1 MESVSALD
9 KNKPNIMRIGSKKA
23 NYVDANTMY
32 SEIGLYV
39 PTSTSD
45 GQGGYT
51 TTFALQEVVFG
62 DFRPENENR
71 ALLEME
77 LSFTRSAKLFIR
89 YDVTINNNYQIQAE
103 GEMYTIHSIK
113 DVENQFRFYEILMY
127 F

>member
-1 MESVSALD
+1 
-9 KNKPNIMRIGSKKA
+9 MRIGSKKG

-39 PTSTSD
+39 PTRVSD

-62 DFRPENENR
+62 DFRPQDENR
-71 ALLEME
+71 SLLESE
-77 LSFTRSAKLFIR
+77 LSFTRSARLFIR
-89 YDVTINNNYQIQAE
+89 YDVTINNTYKIEAE

>member
-1 MESVSALD
+1 
-9 KNKPNIMRIGSKKA
+9 MRLGSKKA

-39 PTSTSD
+39 PTRTSD

-51 TTFALQEVVFG
+51 TTFALQGTVFG
-62 DFRPENENR
+62 DFRPQDENR

-89 YDVTINNNYQIQAE
+89 CDVTINNNYQIE
-103 GEMYTIHSIK
+103 VNGERYTIHSIK
-113 DVENQFRFYEILMY
+113 DVEDQFRFYEILMY

>member
-1 MESVSALD
+1 
-9 KNKPNIMRIGSKKA
+9 MRLGSKKA

-32 SEIGLYV
+32 SEIGLYA

-71 ALLEME
+71 ALLEAE
-77 LSFTRSAKLFIR
+77 LSFTRLAKLFIR
-89 YDVTINNNYQIQAE
+89 YDVTINNNYQIEAE

-127 F
+127 A

>member
-1 MESVSALD
+1 
-9 KNKPNIMRIGSKKA
+9 MRLGSKKA

-39 PTSTSD
+39 PTRVSD
-45 GQGGYT
+45 GQGGFT

-71 ALLEME
+71 ALLEAQ

-89 YDVTINNNYQIQAE
+89 YGVTINNNYQIDIE
-103 GEMYTIHSIK
+103 GDRYTIHSIK
-113 DVENQFRFYEILMY
+113 DVEDQFRFYEILMY

>member
-1 MESVSALD
+1 
-9 KNKPNIMRIGSKKA
+9 MRLGSKKA

-39 PTSTSD
+39 PTRVSD
-45 GQGGYT
+45 GQGGFT

-71 ALLEME
+71 KLQEAQIK
-77 LSFTRSAKLFIR
+77 FTRMAKLFIR
-89 YDVTINNNYQIQAE
+89 YGVTINNNYQIDVE
-103 GEMYTIHSIK
+103 GDRYTIHSIK
-113 DVENQFRFYEILMY
+113 DVEDQFRFYEILMY

>member
-1 MESVSALD
+1 
-9 KNKPNIMRIGSKKA
+9 MRLGSKKA

-39 PTSTSD
+39 PTRVSD

-71 ALLEME
+71 ALLEAE

-89 YDVTINNNYQIQAE
+89 YDVTINNNYQIEAE

-113 DVENQFRFYEILMY
+113 DVENQFRFYEIIMY
-127 F
+127 A

>member
-1 MESVSALD
+1 
-9 KNKPNIMRIGSKKA
+9 MRLGSKKA

-39 PTSTSD
+39 PTRTSD
-45 GQGGYT
+45 GQGGFT
-51 TTFALQEVVFG
+51 TTYALQEVVFG
-62 DFRPENENR
+62 DFRPENQNR
-71 ALLEME
+71 TLQEAQIT
-77 LSFTRSAKLFIR
+77 FTRMAKLFIR
-89 YDVTINNNYQIQAE
+89 YDVTITENYQIQAE

>member
-1 MESVSALD
+1 
-9 KNKPNIMRIGSKKA
+9 MRIGSKKA

-39 PTSTSD
+39 PTIVAD

-51 TTFALQEVVFG
+51 TTYALQELVWG
-62 DFRPENENR
+62 DFRPQEENR
-71 ALLEME
+71 ALLEAQ

-89 YDVTINNNYQIQAE
+89 YDVTITNTYKIEAE

-113 DVENQFRFYEILMY
+113 DVENQFRYYEILMY
-127 F
+127 H

>member
-1 MESVSALD
+1 
-9 KNKPNIMRIGSKKA
+9 MRIGSKKG

-45 GQGGYT
+45 GQGGYE

-71 ALLEME
+71 ALLEAE

-89 YDVTINNNYQIQAE
+89 YDVTINNNYQIEAE

-127 F
+127 A

>member
-1 MESVSALD
+1 
-9 KNKPNIMRIGSKKA
+9 MRIGSKKG

-32 SEIGLYV
+32 SEIGLYA
-39 PTSTSD
+39 PTRVSD

-62 DFRPENENR
+62 DFRPQEQNR
-71 ALLEME
+71 ALLELE

-89 YDVTINNNYQIQAE
+89 YDVNINDGYQIEAE

-113 DVENQFRFYEILMY
+113 DVENQFRFYEIIMY
-127 F
+127 A

>member
-1 MESVSALD
+1 
-9 KNKPNIMRIGSKKA
+9 MRLGSKKA

-39 PTSTSD
+39 PTRVSD

-71 ALLEME
+71 ELLQAE

-89 YDVTINNNYQIQAE
+89 YDVTINNSYEIEAE
-103 GEMYTIHSIK
+103 GERYTIHSIK

-127 F
+127 A

>member
-1 MESVSALD
+1 M
-9 KNKPNIMRIGSKKA
+9 KIGSKKGS
-23 NYVDANTMY
+23 YVDANTMY
-32 SEIGLYV
+32 SEIGLYA
-39 PTSTSD
+39 PTRVSD

-51 TTFALQEVVFG
+51 TTFTLQGVVFG
-62 DFRPENENR
+62 DFRPQEQNR

-89 YDVTINNNYQIQAE
+89 YDVTITDGYQIEAE

-127 F
+127 A

>member
-1 MESVSALD
+1 
-9 KNKPNIMRIGSKKA
+9 MRLGSKKA

-39 PTSTSD
+39 PTMVSD
-45 GQGGYT
+45 GQGGFT

-71 ALLEME
+71 ALLEAQ
-77 LSFTRSAKLFIR
+77 LSFTRSAKLYIR
-89 YDVTINNNYQIQAE
+89 YGVTINNNYQIDVE
-103 GEMYTIHSIK
+103 GDRYTIHSIK
-113 DVENQFRFYEILMY
+113 DVEDQFRFYEILMY

>member
-1 MESVSALD
+1 
-9 KNKPNIMRIGSKKA
+9 MRIGSKKG

-39 PTSTSD
+39 PTRTSD

-62 DFRPENENR
+62 DFRPQEQSR
-71 ALLEME
+71 ALLEAE
-77 LSFTRSAKLFIR
+77 LSFTRAAKLFIR
-89 YDVTINNNYQIQAE
+89 YDVTINDNYQIEAE

-127 F
+127 Y

>member
-1 MESVSALD
+1 
-9 KNKPNIMRIGSKKA
+9 
-23 NYVDANTMY
+23 MY

-39 PTSTSD
+39 PTRVSD

-71 ALLEME
+71 ELLQAE

-89 YDVTINNNYQIQAE
+89 YDVTINNSYEIEAE
-103 GEMYTIHSIK
+103 GERYTIHSIK

-127 F
+127 A

>member
-1 MESVSALD
+1 
-9 KNKPNIMRIGSKKA
+9 MRIGSKKE

-39 PTSTSD
+39 PTITAD

-51 TTFALQEVVFG
+51 TTYALQETVFG
-62 DFRPENENR
+62 DFRPMDESRKLMDAQITYTR
-71 ALLEME
+71 A
-77 LSFTRSAKLFIR
+77 AKVFIR
-89 YDVTINNNYQIQAE
+89 YDVTITNNYKILAE
-103 GEMYTIHSIK
+103 GDTYVIHSLK

>member
-1 MESVSALD
+1 
-9 KNKPNIMRIGSKKA
+9 MRIGSKKA

-39 PTSTSD
+39 PTITAD

-51 TTFALQEVVFG
+51 TTYALLETVFG
-62 DFRPENENR
+62 DFRPMDESRKLMDAQITYTR
-71 ALLEME
+71 A
-77 LSFTRSAKLFIR
+77 AKVFIR
-89 YDVTINNNYQIQAE
+89 YDVTITNNYKILAE
-103 GEMYTIHSIK
+103 GETYVIHSLM

>member
-1 MESVSALD
+1 M
-9 KNKPNIMRIGSKKA
+9 KIGSKKGS
-23 NYVDANTMY
+23 YVDANTMN

-39 PTSTSD
+39 PTSVSD

-71 ALLEME
+71 ALLEAQ

-89 YDVTINNNYQIQAE
+89 YDVTINNNYQIEAE

-127 F
+127 A

>member
-1 MESVSALD
+1 
-9 KNKPNIMRIGSKKA
+9 MRIGSKKG

-39 PTSTSD
+39 PTRVSD

-62 DFRPENENR
+62 DFRPQEQNR
-71 ALLEME
+71 ALLEAE
-77 LSFTRSAKLFIR
+77 LSFTRLAKLFIR
-89 YDVTINNNYQIQAE
+89 YDVTINDNYQIEAE

-127 F
+127 A

>member
-1 MESVSALD
+1 
-9 KNKPNIMRIGSKKA
+9 MRLGSKKA

-32 SEIGLYV
+32 AEIGLYV
-39 PTSTSD
+39 PTRTSD
-45 GQGGYT
+45 GQGGFT

-71 ALLEME
+71 ALLEAQ

-89 YDVTINNNYQIQAE
+89 YGVTINNNYQIDIE
-103 GEMYTIHSIK
+103 GDRYTIHSIK
-113 DVENQFRFYEILMY
+113 DVEDQFRFYEILMY

>member
-1 MESVSALD
+1 
-9 KNKPNIMRIGSKKA
+9 MRIGSKKG

-32 SEIGLYV
+32 SEIGLYA
-39 PTSTSD
+39 PTRVSD

-51 TTFALQEVVFG
+51 TTFALQEVVWG

-71 ALLEME
+71 ALLQAQIN
-77 LSFTRSAKLFIR
+77 FTRSAKLFIR
-89 YDVTINNNYQIQAE
+89 YDVIINDGYQLEVE

>member
-1 MESVSALD
+1 
-9 KNKPNIMRIGSKKA
+9 MRLGSKKA

-39 PTSTSD
+39 PTRVSD
-45 GQGGYT
+45 GQGGFT

-71 ALLEME
+71 ELLQAE

-89 YDVTINNNYQIQAE
+89 YDVTINNSYEIEAE
-103 GEMYTIHSIK
+103 GERYTIHSIK

-127 F
+127 A